1 MSRFQINARKLLSV
15 RTSRFN
21 YEKLPGAESQASS
34 PLFSSPYFR
43 SWKQRNQWPNR
54 LQRPRLSF
62 ARVVTLII
70 TALLLTSMLATGL
83 YRRHLRDRDRGKGE
97 ERKLYHW
104 EHYPKLSGFYSGIRN
119 LVSYEDWVS
128 EQDFVSHSTSSNPE
142 DNIKPKAPERK
153 ENKEP
158 PKDPIVFNP
167 YPDFTSEEYLKT
179 YEKVEPCYL
188 DDEDKVETPDI
199 YAYPGIP
206 QNMTA
211 PFFGSYEELG
221 MNEKVCFDRFGR
233 FGPYGYSYSRE
244 EGGLGMSGKS
254 ESAGADKI
262 WATEKKVDWRN
273 VDWGKAQKRCY
284 EKNKIRFKSNETEAK
299 ENKDGEGA
307 QPAKKKLPRHAYIL
321 RTWTGY
327 KYSDYQILTIRAMI
341 NELAIKSGG
350 EYDVHFL
357 LHVKDDSI
365 PIWSSHEIYQKT
377 IQENLPKE
385 FWGMA
390 TLWSEQQ
397 MRMYYPEPFPN
408 NVYNHAKAP
417 VHSVYRS
424 AHFALQWFA
433 QYHPEYDFYWN
444 WEMDLR
450 FSGHYYEFNNRIG
463 EWAKRQPRKG
473 MWERSSRYYIPS
485 LHGSW
490 HNFTEMIEE
499 ETFNSDEKPV
509 WGPPKFEHAPDGMLP
524 SPPETEPPVSYLQD
538 NYEWGVGEE
547 ADLLTFNPIFDPAK
561 TNWVFRDD
569 VSGYDLDLPEPP
581 RRCAI
586 ITVSRLSKRLLD
598 IMHAETYLMRHHMFP
613 EMWPPT
619 VAFHH
624 GLKAVYV
631 PHPVYFDHNWPLEA
645 IDGTFNHPPKPT
657 DSVFGWGEHN
667 QLGNSF
673 YYNAAFSANW
683 WRRWLGSREN
693 EQGGTEFEESGS
705 GRLCIRPTLFHPVKY
720 EKGAE

>member
-1 MSRFQINARKLLSV
+1 
-15 RTSRFN
+15 
-21 YEKLPGAESQASS
+21 
-34 PLFSSPYFR
+34 
-43 SWKQRNQWPNR
+43 
-54 LQRPRLSF
+54 
-62 ARVVTLII
+62 
-70 TALLLTSMLATGL
+70 
-83 YRRHLRDRDRGKGE
+83 
-97 ERKLYHW
+97 
-104 EHYPKLSGFYSGIRN
+104 
-119 LVSYEDWVS
+119 LVPFDQWVS
-128 EQDFVSHSTSSNPE
+128 EQDFIAHSTSNNPE
-142 DNIKPKAPERK
+142 DNIKPKKPAVMD
-153 ENKEP
+153 NKEP
-158 PKDPIVFNP
+158 PLDPEVFNP
-167 YPDFTSEEYLKT
+167 YPDFSSAKYLET
-179 YEKVEPCYL
+179 YDPVETCYL
-188 DDEDKVETPDI
+188 DEDNKVETPDI

-221 MNEKVCFDRFGR
+221 LNETVCFDRFGR

-244 EGGLGMSGKS
+244 EGGLALSGKS
-254 ESAGADKI
+254 EQAGADKI

-273 VDWGKAQKRCY
+273 VNWGQAQKKCY
-284 EKNKIRFKSNETEAK
+284 EKNKIRFQKNETETK
-299 ENKDGEGA
+299 EGEKA

-327 KYSDYQILTIRAMI
+327 KYSDHQILTLRAMI
-341 NELAIKSGG
+341 NELSLKSGG

-357 LHVKDDSI
+357 LHVKDDTI
-365 PIWSSHEIYQKT
+365 PIWSSEEIYQKT
-377 IQENLPKE
+377 IEENLPKE

-390 TLWSEQQ
+390 TLWSEKQ
-397 MRMYYPEPFPN
+397 MQLYYPDPFPN
-408 NVYNHAKAP
+408 NVYNHAKAS

-424 AHFALQWFA
+424 AHFAMQWFS
-433 QYHPEYDFYWN
+433 QVHPEYDFYWN

-450 FSGHYYEFNNRIG
+450 LSGHYYEFHNRIG

-473 MWERSSRYYIPS
+473 MWERSTRYYIPS

-490 HNFTEMIEE
+490 HNFTEMVEE
-499 ETFNSDEKPV
+499 ETYNSDEKPV
-509 WGPPKFEHAPDGMLP
+509 WGPPTFEAKDMLP
-524 SPPETEPPVSYLQD
+524 TPKESEPPTSYLED
-538 NYEWGVGEE
+538 NYEWGVGED
-547 ADLLTFNPIFDPAK
+547 ADLITFNPIFDPAK

-598 IMHAETYLMRHHMFP
+598 IMHRETYLMKHHMFP
-613 EMWPPT
+613 EMWPPS

-624 GLKAVYV
+624 GLKAVYA
-631 PHPVYFDHNWPLEA
+631 PHPVYFRNLWPLET
-645 IDGTFNHPPKPT
+645 IDGVFNHPPKPT

-693 EQGGTEFEESGS
+693 DEGGTAAEEAGS
-705 GRLCIRPTLFHPVKY
+705 GRLCMRTALFHPVKY

>member
-1 MSRFQINARKLLSV
+1 MSRFNMNPRKLFI
-15 RTSRFN
+15 RTRFGN
-21 YEKLPGAESQASS
+21 YEKLPGADSQSSS
-34 PLFSSPYFR
+34 PLFSTPLIKQ
-43 SWKQRNQWPNR
+43 WKQRNPWAGR
-54 LQRPRLSF
+54 VQRPRLSI
-62 ARVVTLII
+62 ARVLMLII
-70 TALLLTSMLATGL
+70 TSVLLATMVGTSI
-83 YRRHLRDRDRGKGE
+83 YRRRTWKDSQNKGE

-104 EHYPKLSGFYSGIRN
+104 EHYPRLNGFFNGIRT
-119 LVSYEDWVS
+119 LVPYRDWVS
-128 EQDFVSHSTSSNPE
+128 EQDYIRKSASGNPD
-142 DNIKPKAPERK
+142 DNIKPKKPAALND
-153 ENKEP
+153 NKEP
-158 PKDPIVFNP
+158 PIDPIPFNP
-167 YPDFTSEEYLKT
+167 YPDFASADYLST
-179 YEKVEPCYL
+179 HEKVETCYI
-188 DDEDKVETPDI
+188 DSNDTVEAPDI

-206 QNMTA
+206 QNMTE
-211 PFFGSYEELG
+211 PFFGSLEELG
-221 MNEKVCFDRFGR
+221 LNDKVCFERFGR
-233 FGPYGYSYSRE
+233 LGPYGYSYSRE
-244 EGGLGMSGKS
+244 EGGLGISGKS
-254 ESAGADKI
+254 ESAGSDKM
-262 WATEKKVDWRN
+262 WATEKKIDYRG
-273 VDWGKAQKRCY
+273 VDWGNAQKRCY
-284 EKNKIRFKSNETEAK
+284 EKNKVRFVKNDTATEEAK
-299 ENKDGEGA
+299 RNEA
-307 QPAKKKLPRHAYIL
+307 PAKQKLKRHAYIL

-341 NELAIKSGG
+341 NELALKSGG
-350 EYDVHFL
+350 EYDIHFL
-357 LHVKDDSI
+357 LHVKDDSL
-365 PIWSSHEIYQKT
+365 PIWSSEEIYQKT
-377 IQENLPKE
+377 IQDNLPQE

-424 AHFALQWFA
+424 AHFAMQWFA
-433 QYHPEYDFYWN
+433 QVHPEYDFYWN

-450 FSGHYYEFNNRIG
+450 MSGHYHEFNTKVG

-473 MWERSSRYYIPS
+473 MWERATRYYVPE

-490 HNFTEMIEE
+490 HNFTDMVEE
-499 ETFNSDEKPV
+499 EIYNSDEKPV
-509 WGPPKFEHAPDGMLP
+509 WGPPKFENSGMLP
-524 SPPETEPPVSYLQD
+524 YPPETEPPRSYLQD
-538 NYEWGVGEE
+538 NYEWGVGED
-547 ADLLTFNPIFDPAK
+547 ADLITFNPIFDPAK

-569 VSGYDLDLPEPP
+569 VSGYDLELPEPP

-598 IMHAETYLMRHHMFP
+598 IMHRETYLMKHHMFP

-624 GLKAVYV
+624 GLKAVYA
-631 PHPVYFDHNWPLEA
+631 PHAVYFDHNWPLEA

-673 YYNAAFSANW
+673 YYNAGFSATW

-693 EQGGTEFEESGS
+693 DQGGTEEEENGS

-720 EKGAE
+720 EQGAD

>member
-1 MSRFQINARKLLSV
+1 MPRFHLSPLNIGEGP
-15 RTSRFN
+15 RRFL
-21 YEKLPGAESQASS
+21 YDKLPSHSGESQS
-34 PLFSSPYFR
+34 PLPQTTQFFK
-43 SWKQRNQWPNR
+43 SWKQRNPWSNR
-54 LQRPRLSF
+54 IQRPRMSF
-62 ARVVTLII
+62 ARVVTLVI
-70 TALLLTSMLATGL
+70 AAFLLFAMLGTGI
-83 YRRHLRDRDRGKGE
+83 YKRHIRLSHRGKGE

-104 EHYPKLSGFYSGIRN
+104 EHYDKLHGFFNGIRD
-119 LVSYEDWVS
+119 LVAYRDWVP
-128 EQDFVSHSTSSNPE
+128 EQNVIDMSSSPNPE
-142 DNIKPKAPERK
+142 DNIKPKKPAPLNDK
-153 ENKEP
+153 KEP
-158 PKDPIVFNP
+158 PMDPIVFNP
-167 YPDFTSEEYLKT
+167 YPYASEEYLKHHD
-179 YEKVEPCYL
+179 KVETCYL
-188 DDEDKVETPDI
+188 DEDNKIETPDI

-221 MNEKVCFDRFGR
+221 LREDVCFERFGR

-244 EGGLGMSGKS
+244 EGGLGMSAKS
-254 ESAGADKI
+254 EAAGSEKI
-262 WATEKKVDWRN
+262 WSTEKKVDWRHM
-273 VDWGKAQKRCY
+273 DWGKAQKRCY
-284 EKNKIRFKSNETEAK
+284 EKNKVRFHKNETETK
-299 ENKDGEGA
+299 DSEN
-307 QPAKKKLPRHAYIL
+307 AKKKVPRHAYIL

-327 KYSDYQILTIRAMI
+327 KYSDYQLLTIRAMI
-341 NELAIKSGG
+341 NELSLKSGG

-365 PIWSSHEIYQKT
+365 PIWSSEEIYQKT
-377 IQENLPKE
+377 IRDNLPEE

-397 MRMYYPEPFPN
+397 MKMYYPEPFPN

-424 AHFALQWFA
+424 AHFAMQWFA
-433 QYHPEYDFYWN
+433 QVHNEYDFYWN

-450 FSGHYYEFNNRIG
+450 FSGHYYEFHNSIG
-463 EWAKRQPRKG
+463 EWAKKQPRKG
-473 MWERSSRYYIPS
+473 MWERATRYYIPS

-509 WGPPKFEHAPDGMLP
+509 WGPPKFEHSGMLD
-524 SPPETEPPVSYLQD
+524 PPKEVEPPQSYLQD
-538 NYEWGVGEE
+538 NYDWGVGEE
-547 ADLLTFNPIFDPAK
+547 ADLITFNPIFDPAK

-586 ITVSRLSKRLLD
+586 ITVSRLSRRLLD
-598 IMHAETYLMRHHMFP
+598 IMHRETYIMKHHMFP

-624 GLKAVYV
+624 GLKAVYA
-631 PHPVYFDHNWPLEA
+631 PHPVYFQNNWPLEA
-645 IDGTFNHPPKPT
+645 IDGTFNHPHKPT

-673 YYNAAFSANW
+673 YYNAAFSAQW

-693 EQGGTEFEESGS
+693 DEGGTEHELNGS

>member
-1 MSRFQINARKLLSV
+1 
-15 RTSRFN
+15 
-21 YEKLPGAESQASS
+21 
-34 PLFSSPYFR
+34 
-43 SWKQRNQWPNR
+43 
-54 LQRPRLSF
+54 
-62 ARVVTLII
+62 
-70 TALLLTSMLATGL
+70 
-83 YRRHLRDRDRGKGE
+83 
-97 ERKLYHW
+97 
-104 EHYPKLSGFYSGIRN
+104 
-119 LVSYEDWVS
+119 LVSYDDWVP
-128 EQDFVSHSTSSNPE
+128 EQHFVSHSQSENPE
-142 DNIKPKAPERK
+142 DNIKPKKPAPLNEA
-153 ENKEP
+153 KEP
-158 PKDPIVFNP
+158 PIDPIPFNP
-167 YPDFTSEEYLKT
+167 YPDFSSEEYLKNH
-179 YEKVEPCYL
+179 EPVETCYL
-188 DDEDKVETPDI
+188 DEETKLEGPDI

-221 MNEKVCFDRFGR
+221 LNQKVCFDRFGR
-233 FGPYGYSYSRE
+233 FGPYGYSYPTE
-244 EGGLGMSGKS
+244 EGGLGMSDKS
-254 ESAGADKI
+254 EKAGSDRI
-262 WATEKKVDWRN
+262 WNTEKKVDYRK
-273 VDWGKAQKRCY
+273 VRWGDAQKRCF
-284 EKNKIRFKSNETEAK
+284 EKNKKRFTQNETES
-299 ENKDGEGA
+299 NGEEGEKA
-307 QPAKKKLPRHAYIL
+307 PKKIKVPRHAYVL

-327 KYSDYQILTIRAMI
+327 KYSDHQILTIRSMI
-341 NELAIKSGG
+341 NELNIKSGG

-365 PIWSSHEIYQKT
+365 PIWSSQEIYDKT
-377 IQENLPKE
+377 IQDNLPEE

-424 AHFALQWFA
+424 AHFAMQWFA
-433 QYHPEYDFYWN
+433 QVKPDYDFYWN

-450 FSGHYYEFNNRIG
+450 FSGHYWEFNNAVG
-463 EWAKRQPRKG
+463 QWAKRQPRKG
-473 MWERSSRYYIPS
+473 MWERSTRYYLPS

-490 HNFTEMIEE
+490 NNFTDMVEE

-509 WGPPKFEHAPDGMLP
+509 WGPPKFENSGMLP
-524 SPPETEPPVSYLQD
+524 LPKESEPPHSYLQD

-547 ADLLTFNPIFDPAK
+547 ADLITFNPIFDPAK

-569 VSGYDLDLPEPP
+569 VSGYNLDLPEPP

-598 IMHAETYLMRHHMFP
+598 IMHSETYLMKHHMFP

-624 GLKAVYV
+624 GLKAVYA

-645 IDGTFNHPPKPT
+645 LEGTFNRPPKPT

-667 QLGNSF
+667 QLGSSF
-673 YYNAAFSANW
+673 YYNAAFSARW
-683 WRRWLGSREN
+683 WRRWLGSREDD
-693 EQGGTEFEESGS
+693 EGGTEHEENGS

-720 EKGAE
+720 EKGGE